1 LRIARRIAVFLLIV
15 APVGFLVGVTEAGAV
30 SDTPTL
36 TYTNTGSTAVNQNYG
51 AETLGTTFGTFTTV
65 ANSGLAGVYPD
76 ANAPGVTLQTNPD
89 AYVLCT
95 APTASTLTTPSSANY
110 QCTPANTGTLIPP
123 GTYTVRADFPGGA
136 STNGTN
142 DGVTQNQAYDSS
154 TDDTLTINA
163 APNTLGS
170 TLTNAADTVTY
181 PNSSTNIPAGSALT
195 DTAAISNLQGP
206 TTGVVD
212 FTVETGGTCTG
223 TALEN
228 GAPTAASST
237 PFNFNAPNAT
247 ATVFSVNVHYGGST
261 DDAGA
266 PDVCEGPFTTTLATT
281 SISTVATTT
290 ASIGSPIS
298 DTVTLSGL
306 SGTNA
311 TGSVTITAQVGSCS
325 GAGVFSTVLLLNS
338 SEISGTTATVSGQ
351 FTPTSPPASY
361 FWSVSYS
368 GDTNNS
374 PFTEACGG
382 TDEESTVGTANSST
396 LTQVIVDSTGN
407 PPTGNEV
414 AGTSYHDTATVS
426 GAITPTGTVTYD
438 FYDNSSCSGSYAT
451 TQQVTIAGGLVP
463 NSATTGPLG
472 AGSYSYCVSY
482 SGDVNNAPSS
492 AGPEQFSV
500 YPASTTLSIT
510 TSRLPSGNHGRAYSA
525 AIATSGGTAPLH
537 FSLSAVGSGQRVPP
551 GLSINPTTGVISG
564 VAGATG
570 TYIFTVT
577 VTDSTLPTHQTVSK
591 TLSITIS

>member
-1 LRIARRIAVFLLIV
+1 VFLLIL
-15 APVGFLVGVTEAGAV
+15 APVGFLIGTGEASAAIVSPTTYTYTGTVTTPQNFGNEGFGVAFDSTLVGDQASDYAEGTVTINAIGPSPATTVTTLCSSTWLTGNTAGA
-30 SDTPTL
+30 DDPEATPT
-36 TYTNTGSTAVNQNYG
+36 
-51 AETLGTTFGTFTTV
+51 
-65 ANSGLAGVYPD
+65 
-76 ANAPGVTLQTNPD
+76 APQT
-89 AYVLCT
+89 
-95 APTASTLTTPSSANY
+95 ANY
-110 QCTPANTGTLIPP
+110 YCTGAGGASLLAP
-123 GTYTVRADFPGGA
+123 GTYTVESNLTAAVGGLVGFA
-136 STNGTN
+136 YANSTSTT
-142 DGVTQNQAYDSS
+142 TQTVVINKAPTTLNS
-154 TDDTLTINA
+154 T
-163 APNTLGS
+163 
-170 TLTNAADTVTY
+170 TLTNFADTVTY
-181 PNSSTNIPAGSALT
+181 PETATNIPAGSALT
-195 DTAAISNLQGP
+195 DTASISGLEG
-206 TTGVVD
+206 TTGDVAFAVYAS
-212 FTVETGGTCTG
+212 GNCTG
-223 TALEN
+223 SIITSGSE
-228 GAPTAASST
+228 AATSST
-237 PFNFNAPNAT
+237 AFDFNAPATT
-247 ATVFSVNVHYGGST
+247 ATVFSVLVTYPGSG
-261 DDAGA
+261 DDAAAAGS
-266 PDVCEGPFTTTLATT
+266 PECEGPFTTTLATT

-290 ASIGSPIS
+290 AAIGSPIS

-311 TGSVTITAQVGSCS
+311 TGSVTITAQVGSCT
-325 GAGVFSTVLLLNS
+325 GAGVFSTVILLNS
-338 SEISGTTATVSGQ
+338 SEITGTTATVSGQ
-351 FTPTSPPASY
+351 FTPIPPPASY
-361 FWSVSYS
+361 FWSVAYS

-451 TQQVTIAGGLVP
+451 TQTVTIAGGLVP

-482 SGDVNNAPSS
+482 SGDLNNAPSS
-492 AGPEQFSV
+492 AAHESFSV

>member
-1 LRIARRIAVFLLIV
+1 M
-15 APVGFLVGVTEAGAV
+15 GTSESGAATV
-30 SDTPTL
+30 SPA
-36 TYTNTGSTAVNQNYG
+36 TYTYTG
-51 AETLGTTFGTFTTV
+51 
-65 ANSGLAGVYPD
+65 
-76 ANAPGVTLQTNPD
+76 
-89 AYVLCT
+89 
-95 APTASTLTTPSSANY
+95 TLTTPQPYGGEAFGTAFVSTLTGDQAQDYPEGTVTINAIGPSPSTTATALCSSTWTTGNTAGADDPEATPTPPDTAAYYCTGSGGVTLLAPGTYTIESNLTSAIGSLVGFNFANS
-110 QCTPANTGTLIPP
+110 TSTNTGTL
-123 GTYTVRADFPGGA
+123 V
-136 STNGTN
+136 
-142 DGVTQNQAYDSS
+142 V
-154 TDDTLTINA
+154 NA
-163 APNTLGS
+163 AVNTLAS

-195 DTAAISNLQGP
+195 DTATIGNLQGP

-212 FTVETGGTCTG
+212 FTEETGGTCTG
-223 TALEN
+223 TAITN
-228 GAPTAASST
+228 AAPTAASST
-237 PFNFNAPNAT
+237 PFNFNAPSAT
-247 ATVFSVNVHYGGST
+247 GTVFSVNVHYGGST
-261 DDAGA
+261 DDAGVT

-290 ASIGSPIS
+290 ASIGSPIK

-311 TGSVTITAQVGSCS
+311 TGSVTITAQVGSCT
-325 GAGVFSTVLLLNS
+325 GAGVFSTVILLNS
-338 SEISGTTATVSGQ
+338 SEITGTTATVSGQ

-451 TQQVTIAGGLVP
+451 TQTVTIAGGLVP

-482 SGDVNNAPSS
+482 SGDTNNAPSS
-492 AGPEQFSV
+492 ASPESFSV

-537 FSLSAVGSGQRVPP
+537 FSLSAVGAGQRVPP